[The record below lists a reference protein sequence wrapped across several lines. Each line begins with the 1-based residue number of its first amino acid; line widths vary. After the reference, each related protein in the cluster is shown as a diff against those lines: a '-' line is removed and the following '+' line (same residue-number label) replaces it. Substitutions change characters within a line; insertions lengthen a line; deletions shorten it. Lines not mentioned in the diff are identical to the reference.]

1 MNLMP
6 LRRQM
11 KGQDL
16 SYNPETKL
24 LGQRHNG
31 GGMERQGCLRL
42 LMLQIRVRNA
52 CRFAAVPAS

>member
-16 SYNPETKL
+16 SYNLETKL
-24 LGQRHNG
+24 LGQRHDG
-31 GGMERQGCLRL
+31 GGMERQGCLQL
-42 LMLQIRVRNA
+42 LML
-52 CRFAAVPAS
+52 